1 MEKFGTVTKI
11 EKDKAVVTVIRDSA
25 CGENCAACGI
35 CKNSKEMTMIV
46 PGDDFKVGDK
56 VRLVTDDK
64 TFLKSSAIGYLLL
77 TALLIVGGVMGA
89 KLGGDWAAFIGALLG
104 LGTGVVLIR
113 CFFAEKIEIRTEK
126 VER

>member
-1 MEKFGTVTKI
+1 MEKFGTVTKLQN
-11 EKDKAVVTVIRDSA
+11 DKAVITVIRDSA

-46 PGDDFKVGDK
+46 PNNDFQVGDN

-77 TALLIVGGVMGA
+77 TALLIVGGILGA
-89 KLGGDWAAFIGALLG
+89 KMGGDWLAFLGTLLG
-104 LGTGVVLIR
+104 LGAGIVLIR

>member
-11 EKDKAVVTVIRDSA
+11 EKDKAIVTVIRDSA

-35 CKNSKEMTMIV
+35 CKNSREMTMIV
-46 PGDDFKVGDK
+46 PNNDFKVGDK

-77 TALLIVGGVMGA
+77 TVLLIVGGAIGA
-89 KLGGDWAAFIGALLG
+89 KLGGDWAAFLSALLG
-104 LGTGVVLIR
+104 LGLGVVLIR